1 MAISDKIRKAR
12 IMNGWT
18 QAKLAT
24 KVNLA
29 VPRIKQYE
37 SGARTPGPDIL
48 KLFIDALGVTEEYF
62 NEHSVDTICDVMH
75 SLFEIEETFGIN
87 LIEKDGTY
95 LIEIKNP
102 TINGYLKSW
111 NEEKNNSE
119 FSVEAKEN
127 YAKWKS
133 AFPKNL

>member
-1 MAISDKIRKAR
+1 
-12 IMNGWT
+12 MNDLNIKT
-18 QAKLAT
+18 KLIKCIKDTCAYDEDI
-24 KVNLA
+24 KEIDNL
-29 VPRIKQYE
+29 KN
-37 SGARTPGPDIL
+37 D
-48 KLFIDALGVTEEYF
+48 LGY
-62 NEHSVDTICDVMH
+62 D
-75 SLFEIEETFGIN
+75 SLEIVSLIFEIEETFGIN